1 MNQSI
6 PDYGDEGRNYWIC
19 EEGSM
24 MRNLCESNLRDLSY
38 FLRTIEK
45 FIDDGEHSET
55 EEIVRRYKGRAVDW
69 SEEHPW
75 WWQGVLGIQLR
86 QSFIV
91 SLISAAENHVSD
103 VCESVRTICKLP
115 LSLKHL
121 NGSWIQRSHRLLV
134 NLAGFSSPPESSW
147 EKLDGIYLIRNVI
160 VHSGGR
166 IEEPKKIAKVEKL
179 RKEAPGISVEDSFLA
194 IDSEFC
200 EFAHDVVTGFF
211 EQLHDQYRD
220 RCRELSR
227 DIV

>member
-1 MNQSI
+1 
-6 PDYGDEGRNYWIC
+6 
-19 EEGSM
+19 M
-24 MRNLCESNLRDLSY
+24 MRDLCESNLRDLSY

-45 FIDDGEHSET
+45 FIDDGEHTET
-55 EEIVRRYKGRAVDW
+55 EEIVRRYKDRAVDW

-75 WWQGVLGIQLR
+75 WWQGVLGVQLR

-91 SLISAAENHVSD
+91 SLISAAENHVRY

-121 NGSWIQRSHRLLV
+121 KGGWIQSSRRLLI
-134 NLAGFSSPPESSW
+134 NLAGFSSPHESSW
-147 EKLDGIYLIRNVI
+147 EKLGGIYLIRNVI

-166 IEEPKKIAKVEKL
+166 IEEPKRIEKL
-179 RKEAPGISVEDSFLA
+179 QKNAPGISVEGSFLA

-200 EFAHDVVTGFF
+200 EFAHDAVKGFF
-211 EQLHDQYRD
+211 EQLHDQYRE
-220 RCRELSR
+220 RCRELSQ